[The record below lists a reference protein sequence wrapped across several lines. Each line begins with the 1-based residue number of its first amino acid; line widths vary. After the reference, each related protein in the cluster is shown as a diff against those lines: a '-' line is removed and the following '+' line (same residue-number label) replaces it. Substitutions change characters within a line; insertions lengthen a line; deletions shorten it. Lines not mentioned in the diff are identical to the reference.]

1 MKEVSLT
8 VWMNQPSHY
17 QTAFFDELGAR
28 EGVSLTV
35 VYARGQTADRR
46 ALGWGEYGEKKVSYR
61 EIVLPRRFPFARV
74 LSCIWS
80 GRRAIHLING
90 VWAVRPFMLA
100 AMGLSAVGADFFF
113 HSEAANPDEERGGMA
128 RKLKHAF
135 GRWII
140 GRSRGMFLIGAKAC
154 RYYGSLGVAAERM
167 FKFSY
172 FVSGRGRP
180 QRADSRD
187 GVLKVGFLGQF
198 VKRKRVGDLI
208 NAVGMLHREGCCVR
222 LRVIGEGP
230 LRQEYS
236 AQAAAGGIGE
246 VTSIEGPIAPDR
258 VAEIMSGL
266 DVLVLPSTFDG
277 WGLTVNE
284 ALHAGVP
291 VVVSDG
297 CGVAEILQAR
307 PSWGE
312 IVPVGD
318 VAALAAALK
327 RIHSDQSSYRPD
339 PAEVAAWIGG
349 EHMTDYF
356 LRCVKWRLGAEE
368 SKPSLPW

>member
-1 MKEVSLT
+1 MSLT

-17 QTAFFDELGAR
+17 QTAFFDELAAR
-28 EGVSLTV
+28 GDVSLTV
-35 VYARGQTADRR
+35 IYARGQTADRR
-46 ALGWGEYGEKKVSYR
+46 ALGWGDCEENKVSYR
-61 EIVLPRRFPFARV
+61 EIVLPRRFPFGRV
-74 LSCIWS
+74 LGCIWS

-100 AMGLSAVGADFFF
+100 AMGLSVVGADFFF
-113 HSEAANPDEERGGMA
+113 HSEAANPDEERGGLV
-128 RKLKHAF
+128 RKLKHGF

-140 GRSRGMFLIGAKAC
+140 GRSRGMFLIGTKAC
-154 RYYGSLGVAAERM
+154 RYYGSLGVAVERM

-180 QRADSRD
+180 QRADSHD
-187 GVLKVGFLGQF
+187 GVLKIGFLGQF

-208 NAVGMLHREGCCVR
+208 NAVGLLHREGCRVR

-246 VTSIEGPIAPDR
+246 VTSVEGPIAPDR

-277 WGLTVNE
+277 WGITVNE
-284 ALHAGVP
+284 ALHAGLP
-291 VVVSDG
+291 VIVSDG
-297 CGVAEILQAR
+297 CGVGEILQAR

-318 VAALAAALK
+318 VSALAAALK
-327 RIHSDQSSYRPD
+327 RIQTDRASYRPD
-339 PAEVAAWIGG
+339 PNAVATSIGS
-349 EHMTDYF
+349 ERMTDYF
-356 LRCVKWRLGAEE
+356 MRCVKWKLGDKHT
-368 SKPSLPW
+368 KPSLPW